1 MPDTKKIDYIQDK
14 VDSVADTVAKI
25 DKAQALQQAA
35 FEVHA
40 KQDEQ
45 MYGELKRMNDIL
57 LNNTESLK
65 EHMQNNLLLK
75 EMIVKMDDRLSPIE
89 KERLESAAVEAYAA
103 SKLKL
108 LLKVAAAVGFLAGAW
123 EWLWPSL
130 SHLIK

>member
-14 VDSVADTVAKI
+14 VDSVSETVSKI

-45 MYGELKRMNDIL
+45 MYGELRRMNDIL
-57 LNNTESLK
+57 QHNTESLK
-65 EHMQNNLLLK
+65 EHMQNNHLLK
-75 EMIVKMDDRLSPIE
+75 EMIVKMDERLNPIE
-89 KERLESAAVEAYAA
+89 KERLENAAVKAYAV
-103 SKLKL
+103 SKVKL
-108 LLKVAAAVGFLAGAW
+108 LLKLAAAVGFLAGAW

-130 SHLIK
+130 QHLIK